1 MARFLIGTVGQSRS
15 DMSSSERLLPTT
27 ARDGDRLRN
36 SYSAC
41 RFHLYPES
49 PTFTALPSRTGF
61 FNSLSVTFTAQ
72 INRASKSAPTYGCPS
87 GEGKPRMGRA
97 LHRVDKAREPNI
109 RLAEACISNG
119 KSHMV
124 LLSYLNLLSK
134 RSQRRLRVPPR
145 EAMSSLRKGRT
156 PVDASPMD
164 LATQAT
170 ISH

>member
-41 RFHLYPES
+41 R
-49 PTFTALPSRTGF
+49 RTGF

-109 RLAEACISNG
+109 RLVCCNDP
-119 KSHMV
+119 K
-124 LLSYLNLLSK
+124 N
-134 RSQRRLRVPPR
+134 RSAVARWHTAFLYFSDCSWKP
-145 EAMSSLRKGRT
+145 G
-156 PVDASPMD
+156 
-164 LATQAT
+164 
-170 ISH
+170 